1 MKYFVIV
8 IFLLFAMMSC
18 KHGVIY
24 EDEHTIPNASWHQ
37 DSTIDCKITITDTLT
52 PVNVLYEITNNN
64 DYPFSNL
71 YLFTWVKF
79 PNGKLI
85 QDTLEM
91 VLASSSGKWIGK
103 GWFGSHKTT
112 FPFRMNIRFPYIGMY
127 HFKVTQ
133 AMRCPGKMLNGV
145 TSFGLKIK
153 RR

>member
-1 MKYFVIV
+1 MKYSVIV
-8 IFLLFAMMSC
+8 IFLLLAMMSC
-18 KHGVIY
+18 KHAVIF
-24 EDEHTIPNASWHQ
+24 EDERSISNASWHQ
-37 DSTIDCKITITDTLT
+37 DSTIEYKVTITDTLT

-71 YLFTWVKF
+71 YLFTRVEF

-112 FPFRMNIRFPYIGMY
+112 FPFRMNIRFPYIGIY

-133 AMRCPGKMLNGV
+133 AMRCPSKKLNGV